1 MAAKYPHMLQRIYEA
16 GHDIANHTWAHY
28 RLDEMSF
35 RSNSTSTI
43 SYYTAIHQIGVPM
56 VNYFRPP
63 GGRYNNFVLS
73 AAKQQGLAV
82 IMWDVNAADYKH
94 LDGSLPSVS
103 ATVKRVLRHVK
114 PGSIILMHNSIV
126 AVQALPIIIDQLKQE
141 NYKLGY

>member
-1 MAAKYPHMLQRIYEA
+1 MLQRIYEA

-35 RSNSTSTI
+35 DQIQRQLSHTTQ
-43 SYYTAIHQIGVPM
+43 AIHQIGVPM
-56 VNYFRPP
+56 ANYFRPP

-141 NYKLGY
+141 NYEIGLLAWK